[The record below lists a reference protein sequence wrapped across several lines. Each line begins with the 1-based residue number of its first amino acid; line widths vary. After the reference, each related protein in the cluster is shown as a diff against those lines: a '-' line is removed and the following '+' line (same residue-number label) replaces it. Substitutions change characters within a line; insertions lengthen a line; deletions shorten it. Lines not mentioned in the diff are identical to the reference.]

1 MFWDGHRFLYIVYF
15 LYLTPPQYVPPNKA
29 LYIYLIKVPSIWAL
43 YITPPNTYPQ
53 HVPPN
58 MCPQHTPLI
67 CVPYMCP
74 LYRPYISALYYFKRK
89 CRKIKTQ
96 I

>member
-43 YITPPNTYPQ
+43 YITPPTYTLYMGPTTWASTYTF
-53 HVPPN
+53 N
-58 MCPQHTPLI
+58 MCPQHI
-67 CVPYMCP
+67 P
-74 LYRPYISALYYFKRK
+74 LYMGLIYRPFIILKENVEK
-89 CRKIKTQ
+89 
-96 I
+96 